1 MLLQPQPDFDQT
13 PAQRAFAFSQQ
24 WIHALAVSALEIQQ
38 LPRQEKLRLME
49 ALWADL
55 SRDEAEV
62 ESPAWH
68 ADALRETAERVAR
81 GEEKMLDWD
90 QAKAKLRKG
99 GK

>member
-1 MLLQPQPDFDQT
+1 M
-13 PAQRAFAFSQQ
+13 
-24 WIHALAVSALEIQQ
+24 SALEIQQ

-81 GEEKMLDWD
+81 GEEKILDWE
-90 QAKAKLRKG
+90 QAKTKLRKG

>member
-1 MLLQPQPDFDQT
+1 M
-13 PAQRAFAFSQQ
+13 
-24 WIHALAVSALEIQQ
+24 SALEIQQ
-38 LPRQEKLRLME
+38 MPRSEKLKLME
-49 ALWADL
+49 TLWADL

-81 GEEKMLDWD
+81 GEEKILDWE
-90 QAKAKLRKG
+90 QTKAELRQG

>member
-1 MLLQPQPDFDQT
+1 M
-13 PAQRAFAFSQQ
+13 
-24 WIHALAVSALEIQQ
+24 SALEIQK

-49 ALWADL
+49 ALWEDL
-55 SRDEAEV
+55 SRDEAEI

-81 GEEKMLDWD
+81 GEEKILDWEE
-90 QAKAKLRKG
+90 AKAKLRRD

>member
-1 MLLQPQPDFDQT
+1 M
-13 PAQRAFAFSQQ
+13 
-24 WIHALAVSALEIQQ
+24 SALEIQQ

-49 ALWADL
+49 ALWTDL

-81 GEEKMLDWD
+81 GEKKILSWE
-90 QAKAKLRKG
+90 QAKAKLRR
-99 GK
+99 

>member
-1 MLLQPQPDFDQT
+1 MST
-13 PAQRAFAFSQQ
+13 
-24 WIHALAVSALEIQQ
+24 LEIQR

-68 ADALRETAERVAR
+68 ADALRETAERAAR
-81 GEEKMLDWD
+81 GEEKVLDWE
-90 QAKAKLRKG
+90 QAKTKLRG
-99 GK
+99 QAP